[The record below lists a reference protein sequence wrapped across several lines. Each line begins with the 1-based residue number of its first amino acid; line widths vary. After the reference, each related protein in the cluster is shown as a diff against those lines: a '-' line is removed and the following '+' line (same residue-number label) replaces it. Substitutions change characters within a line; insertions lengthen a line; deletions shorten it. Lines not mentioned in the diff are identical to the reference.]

1 MLKGKMEII
10 YHREGVREWLTLYP
24 ELIDPDILRLVDFIE
39 ENEYVND
46 FKSLNLTRVCEVP

>member
-1 MLKGKMEII
+1 MEII